1 MACPRVEP
9 IRPRAISRSV
19 IRETYL
25 LPFQAAVQEAHVGS
39 VMASYN
45 EIDGVPNHINHWLL
59 DKVLRQEWGFDG
71 YLASDGDG
79 LQMLVGTHHVAYNF
93 ADAARQGLAAGID
106 YDLSEGTVYSTL
118 VEQVKQGLVPEREVD
133 RAVVAGRGPLVM
145 TVHVYPLPPY
155 CRRKCNDE
163 RHMARGSNAGG

>member
-1 MACPRVEP
+1 MACPKAAPTR
-9 IRPRAISRSV
+9 RPGNISERV

-25 LPFQAAVQEAHVGS
+25 VPFQAAVQEAHVGS

-71 YLASDGDG
+71 YLTSDGDG
-79 LQMLVGTHHVAYNF
+79 LQMLVSTHHVAYNM

-106 YDLSEGTVYSTL
+106 YDLSEGTVY
-118 VEQVKQGLVPEREVD
+118 QH
-133 RAVVAGRGPLVM
+133 AG
-145 TVHVYPLPPY
+145 
-155 CRRKCNDE
+155 
-163 RHMARGSNAGG
+163 